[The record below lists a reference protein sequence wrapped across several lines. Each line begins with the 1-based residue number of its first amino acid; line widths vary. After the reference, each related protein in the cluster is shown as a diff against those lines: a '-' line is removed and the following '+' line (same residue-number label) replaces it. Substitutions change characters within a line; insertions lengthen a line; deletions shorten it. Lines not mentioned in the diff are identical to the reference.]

1 MTTQSNYSSQSLP
14 FSESF
19 LFTPAVGVEGGGMLI
34 PDLVLNFIPCTTWQC
49 SMKAFLVSK
58 SI

>member
-19 LFTPAVGVEGGGMLI
+19 LFTPAVWAEGGGMLI
-34 PDLVLNFIPCTTWQC
+34 PDLVLNFIPCTT
-49 SMKAFLVSK
+49 
-58 SI
+58 